1 MKKSV
6 KITGLFLLIMSMIC
20 PMQASGRGFQ
30 QTLTD
35 VDVIVCGAEPEGIA
49 AAVSASEGG
58 LNTVLIDTRGYPG
71 GLYTS
76 GMLTM
81 LDLNYNESKE
91 KLPIVNQGI
100 FAKWYKHIG
109 KGWRIQSEETK
120 TYFNQLLQKK
130 HVKTFY
136 NITNL
141 QVEAS
146 KGCIQSI
153 TFKQNGI
160 PWRIHARYVIDA
172 MQEAPIARAAGADYY
187 LGREDL
193 GLNTYAGATLV
204 FSVKNVD
211 WEAVCKYVRADQNE
225 ASSWSG
231 NCAWGYAKLL
241 DYQPVIDPKCHQLRG
256 LNLAHQDDGSVVINA
271 FQIFGVDA
279 LDKEKQQ
286 IAYEKAIQELPYIM
300 DYLRGHAEG
309 FKAAQLAQVADEL
322 YLREGVR
329 IVGEETL
336 RAEDCLSHRD
346 FPNKIAYGSYPIDL
360 QSTKKDGMGGNSL
373 SSRSIYT
380 IPMGVML
387 PHNLEEVLV
396 VGRSASYDSIAHGSS
411 RTVPVG
417 IALGEAAGQACI
429 VGKALGVSLK
439 EINRTPFY
447 YHQVQE
453 RLMARGVSLFEISK
467 DLTPEKL
474 HWSYPAIQYL
484 RQQGFIT
491 KTEKEGYACKALAT
505 YSKWNQMVGL
515 MKAHGNLPINVVPVS
530 METLPQALTKH
541 TLVDCVYYSL
551 PKDYLPA
558 LCLSAPDESLE
569 VLYNEGLLQKV
580 TYENLKQTKEF
591 LTNGT
596 LYAVLS
602 DVVYYLRKQNPLPSE
617 EALHHND
624 VVKLATSK

>member
-1 MKKSV
+1 MKHLV
-6 KITGLFLLIMSMIC
+6 KRVGIMLLIISMIC
-20 PMQASGRGFQ
+20 PIKASSVAFEKN
-30 QTLTD
+30 LVD

-49 AAVSASEGG
+49 AAISASEGG
-58 LNTVLIDTRGYPG
+58 LNTVLIDTRCYPG

-109 KGWRIQSEETK
+109 KGWRIQCEETK
-120 TYFNQLLQKK
+120 TYFNKLLNKQ

-136 NITNL
+136 NVTTL

-146 KGCIQSI
+146 NGSIHSI

-160 PWRIHARYVIDA
+160 PWRIQAKYVIDA

-211 WEAVCKYVRADQNE
+211 WDAVCKYVRADQND
-225 ASSWSG
+225 ASDWSG

-241 DYQPVIDPKCHQLRG
+241 NYQPVIDPKCHQLRG

-279 LDKEKQQ
+279 LDKKGQQ
-286 IAYEKAIQELPYIM
+286 IAYEKAVQELPYIM
-300 DYLRGHAEG
+300 DYLRSHAEG

-336 RAEDCLSHRD
+336 RAEDCLSHRE

-373 SSRSIYT
+373 SGRSIYT

-417 IALGEAAGQACI
+417 IALGEAAGQACV
-429 VGKALGVSLK
+429 VGKTLGVSLK
-439 EINRTPFY
+439 EINRTPAY
-447 YHQVQE
+447 YHEVQE
-453 RLMARGVSLFEISK
+453 RLMARGVSLFEISE
-467 DLTPEKL
+467 DLASEKL
-474 HWSYPAIQYL
+474 HWSYPSICYL

-491 KTEKEGYACKALAT
+491 KTEKEGYACKELAT
-505 YSKWNQMVGL
+505 YGKWNQIIGL
-515 MKAHGNLPINVVPVS
+515 MKAHGAMPVNGLQVS
-530 METLPQALTKH
+530 KETLSQPLTKH
-541 TLVDCVYYSL
+541 TLGECVYYSL
-551 PKDYLPA
+551 PKEYLPKQPVTT
-558 LCLSAPDESLE
+558 SDERLE
-569 VLYNEGLLQKV
+569 ILYKAGLLQKV
-580 TYENLKQTKEF
+580 TYEKLQETQGF

-596 LYAVLS
+596 LYAALS
-602 DVVYYLRKQNPLPSE
+602 DMVSFLRKENPLPSKQ
-617 EALHHND
+617 ALYHND
-624 VVKLATSK
+624 VKPAITQ